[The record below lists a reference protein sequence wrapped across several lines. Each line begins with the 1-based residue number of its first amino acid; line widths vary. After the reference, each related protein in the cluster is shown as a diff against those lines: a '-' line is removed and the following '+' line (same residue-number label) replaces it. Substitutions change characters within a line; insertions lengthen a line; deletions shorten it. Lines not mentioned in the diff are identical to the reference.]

1 MRDRVFRDTLVDQ
14 FVQCIGIYPVGS
26 LVELNSGEVAVV
38 IGQNRV
44 RRLKPR
50 VMVLLA
56 PTRAPMPIRRSSTF
70 FTTRL
75 RPMVSP
81 MRW

>member
-1 MRDRVFRDTLVDQ
+1 
-14 FVQCIGIYPVGS
+14 
-26 LVELNSGEVAVV
+26 V

-56 PTRAPMPIRRSSTF
+56 PDKSQNRYPPLLDLLYDPVTPSGEPYAILRALPPDAHGIDPQEF
-70 FTTRL
+70 YL
-75 RPMVSP
+75 G
-81 MRW
+81 